1 MLAPWKKSY
10 DKSRQHIKKQR
21 HHLADKGPCSQS
33 YGFSSSHVRLWE
45 LDYKECWVPKN
56 GCFLI
61 VVIEKNFKNPLDSNE
76 IQPVNP
82 KGNQPWMF
90 TGRTDTE
97 AKAPILWP
105 PDGRANLLEKTLIL
119 GKMRAGEVGTT
130 EDEIVG
136 QHHWLNGYEFGPA
149 PGDSDGQ
156 GNVACCSPW
165 SCRVRHDL
173 AAEQQ
178 HGLQIIFEAMSF
190 GLFCRYWNP
199 HQVEKV
205 NCMLPTGN

>member
-136 QHHWLNGYEFGPA
+136 
-149 PGDSDGQ
+149 
-156 GNVACCSPW
+156 
-165 SCRVRHDL
+165 
-173 AAEQQ
+173 
-178 HGLQIIFEAMSF
+178 
-190 GLFCRYWNP
+190 
-199 HQVEKV
+199 
-205 NCMLPTGN
+205 